1 MSQFLLFVERDIY
14 RHLYKHSPFVVEILG
29 QVAVFAAKM
38 IYVMY
43 HLLPSNPFLKKK
55 EKPKP

>member
-1 MSQFLLFVERDIY
+1 MSQFLLFGERDIY

-43 HLLPSNPFLKKK
+43 HLLPSNLF
-55 EKPKP
+55 